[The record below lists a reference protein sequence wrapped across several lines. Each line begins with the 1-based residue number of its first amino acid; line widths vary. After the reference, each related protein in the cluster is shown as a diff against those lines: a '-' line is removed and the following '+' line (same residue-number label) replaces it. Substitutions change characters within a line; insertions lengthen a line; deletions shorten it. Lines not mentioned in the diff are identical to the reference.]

1 MDLNNIN
8 QMEVSSL
15 LMKEDRQLIL
25 VSPQEAGNIKQD
37 VTDTSGLSILE
48 VKKS

>member
-1 MDLNNIN
+1 MDLNDIN

-15 LMKEDRQLIL
+15 LMKVGRQLIL
-25 VSPQEAGNIKQD
+25 VSPQD
-37 VTDTSGLSILE
+37 VTDSSKMSILE

>member
-1 MDLNNIN
+1 MDLNDIN

-15 LMKEDRQLIL
+15 LMKVDRQLIL
-25 VSPQEAGNIKQD
+25 VSSQEDGNIKQD

-48 VKKS
+48 IRKS